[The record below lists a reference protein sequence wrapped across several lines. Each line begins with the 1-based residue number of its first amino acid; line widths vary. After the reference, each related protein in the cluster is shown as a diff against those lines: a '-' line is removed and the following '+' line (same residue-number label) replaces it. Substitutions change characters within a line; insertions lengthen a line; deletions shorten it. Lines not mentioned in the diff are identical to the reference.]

1 MSDIDP
7 ITGLPK
13 DLGVIETISKE
24 KQLIRFRT
32 VKRRYGKIMTL
43 VEGFDSSVDVK
54 ALAKQLKAKLACG
67 GTQKNGVIELQG
79 DQKSRVVDVLVT
91 LGYPREGIDAK

>member
-1 MSDIDP
+1 
-7 ITGLPK
+7 
-13 DLGVIETISKE
+13 
-24 KQLIRFRT
+24 
-32 VKRRYGKIMTL
+32 MTL

>member
-13 DLGVIETISKE
+13 DLGFIETISKE
-24 KQLIRFRT
+24 KQLIRVRT

-54 ALAKQLKAKLACG
+54 ALSKKLKAKLACG

-79 DQKSRVVDVLVT
+79 DQKSRVVDVLVN

>member
-24 KQLIRFRT
+24 KQLIRVRT

-43 VEGFDSSVDVK
+43 VEGFDSSVDIK
-54 ALAKQLKAKLACG
+54 ILSKQLKSKLACG
-67 GTQKNGVIELQG
+67 GTKKNGVIELQG
-79 DQKSRVVDVLVT
+79 NQKLRVVEVLVT

>member
-13 DLGVIETISKE
+13 DLGVIDTISKE
-24 KQLIRFRT
+24 SQTIRIRN
-32 VKRRYGKIMTL
+32 VKRRYCKIMTL
-43 VEGFDSSVDVK
+43 IEGFDSSVDVK
-54 ALAKQLKAKLACG
+54 DLSKKLKAKLACG

-79 DQKSRVVDVLVT
+79 DQKERAVQALIKM
-91 LGYPREGIDAK
+91 GYSEDSIDAK

>member
-24 KQLIRFRT
+24 KQLIRVRT

-54 ALAKQLKAKLACG
+54 ALAKQL
-67 GTQKNGVIELQG
+67 
-79 DQKSRVVDVLVT
+79 
-91 LGYPREGIDAK
+91 

>member
-24 KQLIRFRT
+24 KQFIRVRT

-54 ALAKQLKAKLACG
+54 VLSKQLKSKLACG

-79 DQKSRVVDVLVT
+79 NQKSRIVEVLVN
-91 LGYPREGIDAK
+91 LGYPREGIDTK